1 MILGVLKESYPGER
15 RVAIVPA
22 MIPALTKA
30 GLEVLIQ
37 AGAGEEAGYQDAE
50 YEAKGAKL
58 ATRREEVFAAS
69 SVICQVRTISANPQE
84 GQADLQFHRRDL
96 TVIGLADPLGNAA
109 IIERLAST
117 AARSFALELI
127 PRITRAQSMD
137 VLSSQA
143 TVAGYKAV
151 LLAAEHLP
159 RMFPMMMTA
168 AGTISAAKVFVIGAG
183 VAGLQAIASAKKMGA
198 VVQAY
203 DVRPVVKEQVESLGA
218 KFVQLE
224 LATSGAED
232 KGGYAKA
239 MDEEF
244 YRKQRDMMATVVA
257 KSDVVITTAAVPG
270 AKAPVL
276 VTGEM
281 VRTMPFGSIV
291 IDLAAKPFTEGGNCD
306 LTQPD
311 EVVIIPDNHA
321 KVLGPTNLPATVPFT
336 ASQLYAKNMATF
348 VTSLVKNGQLN
359 VDMNDEIIAQTLL
372 TQDGSVVNARVRDI
386 LKSGLGT

>member
-15 RVAIVPA
+15 RVAVVPA
-22 MIPALTKA
+22 VLPTLSKA
-30 GLEVLIQ
+30 GLDVVMQ
-37 AGAGEEAGYQDAE
+37 TGAGEEAGYADAE
-50 YEAKGAKL
+50 YQARGAKL
-58 ATRREEVFAAS
+58 VRRREDVYSAAQ
-69 SVICQVRTISANPQE
+69 VICQVRTFGANPQE
-84 GQADLQFHRRDL
+84 GQADLPLHRRDL
-96 TVIGLADPLGNAA
+96 TVIGLADPLGDAA
-109 IIERLAST
+109 TIKKLAET
-117 AARSFALELI
+117 GVRSFAMELI
-127 PRITRAQSMD
+127 PRITRAQAMD
-137 VLSSQA
+137 ILSSQA

-168 AGTISAAKVFVIGAG
+168 AGTISASKVFVIGAG

-218 KFVQLE
+218 KFVQLD
-224 LATSGAED
+224 LATGSAED

-244 YRKQRDMMATVVA
+244 YRKQREMMAKVVA
-257 KSDVVITTAAVPG
+257 QSDVVITTAAVPG

-276 VTGEM
+276 VTGDM
-281 VRTMPFGSIV
+281 VRTMPFGSVV

-311 EVVIIPDNHA
+311 EIVIVPDNHA

-336 ASQLYAKNMATF
+336 ASQMYAKNMATF
-348 VTSLVKNGQLN
+348 VTTLVKNGEMK

-372 TQDGSVVNARVRDI
+372 TQDGSVMNERVKQILSARQ
-386 LKSGLGT
+386 G

>member
-15 RVAIVPA
+15 RVAI
-22 MIPALTKA
+22 IPAVVPLLTKA
-30 GLEVLIQ
+30 GFEVMAQ
-37 AGAGEEAGYQDAE
+37 AGAGEEAGYPDSE
-50 YEAKGAKL
+50 YEAKGVKL
-58 ATRREEVFAAS
+58 AKQREDVFASAAI
-69 SVICQVRTISANPQE
+69 ICQVRTLGANPQR
-84 GQADLQFHRRDL
+84 GQADLPLYRREL
-96 TVIGLADPLGNAA
+96 IVIGLADPLGDAA
-109 IIERLAST
+109 TIKRLAET
-117 AARSFALELI
+117 GVRSFAMELI

-159 RMFPMMMTA
+159 RLFPMMMTA

-183 VAGLQAIASAKKMGA
+183 VAGLQAIASAKKLGA

-218 KFVQLE
+218 KFVQLD

-244 YRKQRDMMATVVA
+244 YRKQRDMMGKVVA
-257 KSDVVITTAAVPG
+257 QSDVVITTAAVPG

-281 VRTMPFGSIV
+281 VRSMPFGSVV
-291 IDLAAKPFTEGGNCD
+291 IDLAARPLAEGGNCD
-306 LTQPD
+306 LTRPD
-311 EVVIIPDNHA
+311 DIVVVPDNRA
-321 KVLGPTNLPATVPFT
+321 KVLGPTNLPSTVPFT
-336 ASQLYAKNMATF
+336 ASQMFAKNTATF
-348 VTSLVKNGQLN
+348 VTTLVKNGQLN

-372 TQDGSVVNARVRDI
+372 TQDGAIVNARVKEI